1 MKEIKSK
8 IKNDD
13 QSNVKLNNDFKYQ
26 NDKEEISE
34 DEIIVIDGN
43 EQKLIKEILNEV
55 FIPFV
60 TYENIRNK
68 NPQTLKQQE
77 ENYSPLVQQYFTLDA
92 ILNCIY
98 NNIKEITVKD
108 LTDKINKGI
117 NWMISGIMKT
127 NTYMTNYFNFTY
139 QIDDDNEEKSEEFIN
154 EGLTD
159 EKIDNEL
166 FISLLREYMRR
177 SLFDYY
183 EYYLETYGDF
193 EEN

>member
-8 IKNDD
+8 IKNNN
-13 QSNVKLNNDFKYQ
+13 QNNIKSNNYFKYQ
-26 NDKEEISE
+26 NDKEGLSE
-34 DEIIVIDGN
+34 NEIIVIDGN
-43 EQKLIKEILNEV
+43 EQELIKEILNEV
-55 FIPFV
+55 FVPFI
-60 TYENIRNK
+60 TYESVRNK
-68 NPQTLKQQE
+68 NPQTLEQQE
-77 ENYSPLVQQYFTLDA
+77 SNYLPLVQQYFTLDA
-92 ILNCIY
+92 ILNCTY
-98 NNIKEITVKD
+98 NSIKEITVKD

-117 NWMISGIMKT
+117 NWMISGIMET
-127 NTYMTNYFNFTY
+127 NVFMTDYFNFTY
-139 QIDDDNEEKSEEFIN
+139 QINDDNEEKSEN
-154 EGLTD
+154 SYD

>member
-8 IKNDD
+8 IKN
-13 QSNVKLNNDFKYQ
+13 NNNFKYQ
-26 NDKEEISE
+26 NNKEELSE

-43 EQKLIKEILNEV
+43 EQELIKEILNEV
-55 FIPFV
+55 FVPFI
-60 TYENIRNK
+60 TYEDARNK
-68 NPQTLKQQE
+68 KPQTLEQQE
-77 ENYSPLVQQYFTLDA
+77 SNYLPLVQQYFTLEA

-98 NNIKEITVKD
+98 NNIKEITIKD

-117 NWMISGIMKT
+117 NWMISSIMEI
-127 NTYMTNYFNFTY
+127 NAYMSDYFNFTY
-139 QIDDDNEEKSEEFIN
+139 QIDDDNEEKSEDTYN
-154 EGLTD
+154 

-166 FISLLREYMRR
+166 FISLLREYIRR

-193 EEN
+193 EED